1 VFDCIYNPSIKS
13 RTLRDPDFKL
23 FIIELALQRIES
35 QTRLTLSREIGMPN
49 IASKGKLLPR
59 AVHLPAS
66 TMAAFTGAT
75 TPPGSAST
83 SIPSI
88 GIGKA
93 SSITNG
99 KTPLIQEIS
108 EINGTTSTEPKSK
121 GKSSNSLPGLRGIMK
136 NSASKPLLPQNI
148 NSNAPFDWSWTKED
162 SGRLRIEVNVPG
174 LTRALAQSSS
184 LDIEPRRLTLSI
196 PSRRTLDIDLAPS
209 DAEIVSR
216 ISAINTAAQTLTDSQ
231 RTRKDQETSRTLQL
245 KRQRDFD
252 VDGAEAEWKVGTEV
266 VIISL

>member
-1 VFDCIYNPSIKS
+1 
-13 RTLRDPDFKL
+13 
-23 FIIELALQRIES
+23 
-35 QTRLTLSREIGMPN
+35 MPN
-49 IASKGKLLPR
+49 IASKGKLLAR

-75 TPPGSAST
+75 TPPGSASA

-88 GIGKA
+88 GIEKA
-93 SSITNG
+93 TSSTNG
-99 KTPLIQEIS
+99 KIPLIQEIS
-108 EINGTTSTEPKSK
+108 EINSTTSTEPKSK

-136 NSASKPLLPQNI
+136 NSSSKPLLPQNI
-148 NSNAPFDWSWTKED
+148 NSNAPLDWSWTKED

-174 LTRALAQSSS
+174 LVCLLFMPSCSKMQPNVPFANQTRALTQSSS
-184 LDIEPRRLTLSI
+184 LDIEPRRFTLSI
-196 PSRRTLDIDLAPS
+196 PSRRTLDIELAPS

-216 ISAINTAAQTLTDSQ
+216 ISATNTAAQTLSDSQ

-252 VDGAEAEWKVGTEV
+252 VDGAEAEWKVGSEV
-266 VIISL
+266 VIIYL